1 MKILLLG
8 FNVQEDIFPLGLFY
22 LKGYAHKFHS
32 DVNIE
37 IKEFSFG
44 TRSSYDTNK
53 NIELQ
58 ALSYIMLQ
66 KPDVVAFSCY
76 IWSGEMAQDFA
87 RAIKKINPHIKIIL
101 GGVEVHQDLLTENVD
116 FIVNGEGE
124 VAFKEIIDHLKGDR
138 KFEEIHNINNH
149 NKIEIENLDDIP
161 FPYKYADKKD
171 HKVVRIE
178 TARGCLYNCNF
189 CHYAQGKLRHF
200 SLDYLKENLEY
211 LFNNFQFRNLT
222 FIDANFN
229 TNKERMFSVLDM
241 VEEFHKDELHIH
253 CEFRPELIDEEM
265 VKKLETYSFHIS
277 IELGFQSSDEEVLKR
292 ANRPTNLDKVK
303 EALSFLDKSTLTYK
317 IDLMY
322 GLPGD
327 NFYKFLNS
335 CRFLLQHATRKKK
348 IIAHHH
354 MVLNNTTFHNDVE
367 RFNPEHSSMVLKTDT
382 QNVLD
387 LYLTKLFVDQLNEE
401 LKFS

>member
-8 FNVQEDIFPLGLFY
+8 FNVQDDIFPLGLNY
-22 LKGYAHKFHS
+22 LKGYAQRYHPEV
-32 DVNIE
+32 DIE

-44 TRSSYDTNK
+44 NRYSYETNK
-53 NIELQ
+53 NLELR

-87 RAIKKINPHIKIIL
+87 LAIKNINPNIKIIL
-101 GGVEVHQDLLTENVD
+101 GGVEVHQDLLTKNID

-124 VAFKEIIDHLKGDR
+124 IAFKEIIDHLKGER
-138 KFEEIHNINNH
+138 KLEDIHNINNH
-149 NKIEIENLDDIP
+149 QKIEIDHLDDIP
-161 FPYKYADKKD
+161 FPYKFSDKKD

-178 TARGCLYNCNF
+178 TARGCLFNCNF
-189 CHYAQGKLRHF
+189 CHYAQGTLREF
-200 SLDYLKENLEY
+200 SLGYLKDNLQH
-211 LFNNFQFRNLT
+211 LFHNFTFKNLT

-229 TNKERMFSVLDM
+229 TNKERMFAVLDM
-241 VEEFHKDELHIH
+241 VKEFNHNELHIH
-253 CEFRPELIDEEM
+253 CELRPELIDEEM
-265 VKKLETYSFHIS
+265 VHKLQSYPFNVSV
-277 IELGFQSSDEEVLKR
+277 ELGFQSSDEQVLLK
-292 ANRPTNLDKVK
+292 ANRPTNLEKVK
-303 EALSFLDKSTLTYK
+303 EALSLLDKSSIKYK

-335 CRFLLQHATRKKK
+335 CKFLLKNAKKQNK
-348 IIAHHH
+348 IVAHHY
-354 MVLNNTTFHNDVE
+354 MVLNNTTFHKDVE
-367 RFNPEHSSMVLKTDT
+367 RFNPKHSSMVTKTDT
-382 QNVLD
+382 QNVSD